1 MILNDWKN
9 PIWLIGFNWGV
20 PHPKQIVSSS
30 ATTKMELAPMIKQSR
45 GCFRTH
51 VHPLQTPKSSCP
63 CYFPMMFKHR
73 LVSIVQKKY
82 VCNWMHNYRTQLWF
96 CCISLM
102 IRITRISVCIW
113 DMMVC
118 DVYRP
123 TPQFSYSLTLFPDSQ
138 RFSRLCWRKIALWLS
153 SFSGNRRGKAP
164 SERNHRRL
172 PRCHNELC
180 QYLNNCGVS
189 KYWVEE
195 NWLNTWMTFRELAY
209 FILEGFINRT
219 RTLVE
224 PTVEYSWDFMGI
236 LSKRD
241 GV

>member
-1 MILNDWKN
+1 
-9 PIWLIGFNWGV
+9 
-20 PHPKQIVSSS
+20 
-30 ATTKMELAPMIKQSR
+30 
-45 GCFRTH
+45 
-51 VHPLQTPKSSCP
+51 
-63 CYFPMMFKHR
+63 
-73 LVSIVQKKY
+73 
-82 VCNWMHNYRTQLWF
+82 
-96 CCISLM
+96 M

-138 RFSRLCWRKIALWLS
+138 RFSRLCWRKIALWSS

-180 QYLNNCGVS
+180 QLGILCTKHLNNCGVS

-195 NWLNTWMTFRELAY
+195 NWLNIWMTFRELAY

-219 RTLVE
+219 RTLVFHQQLRFRGRPYPRE
-224 PTVEYSWDFMGI
+224 MVWKSQEMPGGEISNKFLVCFPQVSPKSPLGKYRADS
-236 LSKRD
+236 
-241 GV
+241 

>member
-9 PIWLIGFNWGV
+9 PIWLIGGV

-30 ATTKMELAPMIKQSR
+30 ATKKWNLPQWSNSPGGVFGPVWICYRHQKAAAHAISQW
-45 GCFRTH
+45 C
-51 VHPLQTPKSSCP
+51 SSTDLSAL
-63 CYFPMMFKHR
+63 Y
-73 LVSIVQKKY
+73 KKL
-82 VCNWMHNYRTQLWF
+82 CMQNYRTQLWF

-102 IRITRISVCIW
+102 IRITCISVCIW

-138 RFSRLCWRKIALWLS
+138 RFSRLCWRKIALWSS

-195 NWLNTWMTFRELAY
+195 NWLNIWMTFRELAY
-209 FILEGFINRT
+209 FILEGF
-219 RTLVE
+219 
-224 PTVEYSWDFMGI
+224 F
-236 LSKRD
+236 
-241 GV
+241 

>member
-1 MILNDWKN
+1 
-9 PIWLIGFNWGV
+9 
-20 PHPKQIVSSS
+20 
-30 ATTKMELAPMIKQSR
+30 
-45 GCFRTH
+45 
-51 VHPLQTPKSSCP
+51 
-63 CYFPMMFKHR
+63 
-73 LVSIVQKKY
+73 
-82 VCNWMHNYRTQLWF
+82 MHNYRTQLWF

-138 RFSRLCWRKIALWLS
+138 RFSRLCWRKIALWSS

-172 PRCHNELC
+172 SRCHNELC

-195 NWLNTWMTFRELAY
+195 NWLNIWTTFRELAY
-209 FILEGFINRT
+209 FILEGFFLIAAGHSFFTNSF
-219 RTLVE
+219 LN
-224 PTVEYSWDFMGI
+224 SGI

-241 GV
+241 GVKKPGNARWWNQQQIPGVFSPGDSPKSPR